1 MQSNLWRA
9 RSEKVSRAER
19 HGPFGREKIHPE
31 RAGSVRSAR
40 YPLSG
45 ACNRSR
51 RRRPGRLRYRI
62 LCGRL
67 LAVNLCGILQRCCW
81 HCSTP
86 AHGSHRMRGAG
97 CIDRHYTAPEFTDS
111 GRRRFS
117 TQISTQ
123 RGSAVEWEM
132 SFLLVTAANRSGQPG
147 CVTSLPSWSCG
158 AMILIGY
165 RGFTRRSSY

>member
-1 MQSNLWRA
+1 MQSNLWRV

-19 HGPFGREKIHPE
+19 DGPFGREKIDPE

-40 YPLSG
+40 CPLSG
-45 ACNRSR
+45 ACNRAR

-67 LAVNLCGILQRCCW
+67 LAVNLCGILQRCCQ

-86 AHGSHRMRGAG
+86 AHGATACAASG
-97 CIDRHYTAPEFTDS
+97 CIDRHYAAPEFTDS
-111 GRRRFS
+111 GQRRFS
-117 TQISTQ
+117 TQISTPKRQ
-123 RGSAVEWEM
+123 RGGIEM
-132 SFLLVTAANRSGQPG
+132 SYLLVTAVNLSGRPW

-158 AMILIGY
+158 
-165 RGFTRRSSY
+165 FDSRRPLQFVAFF